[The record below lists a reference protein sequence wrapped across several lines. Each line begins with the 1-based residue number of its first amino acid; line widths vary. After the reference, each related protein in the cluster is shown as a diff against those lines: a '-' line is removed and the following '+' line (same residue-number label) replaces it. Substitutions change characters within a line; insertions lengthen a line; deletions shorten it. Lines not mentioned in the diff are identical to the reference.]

1 MIQKEST
8 LATYSLRK
16 IQASTDL
23 EAIDA
28 LSEERDASISQK
40 KQAYEEGI
48 SPIYINQMDSTVGLT
63 LWGS

>member
-1 MIQKEST
+1 MQEVIKKESA
-8 LATYSLRK
+8 LATYSLKK
-16 IQASTDL
+16 IRASADL

-48 SPIYINQMDSTVGLT
+48 SPVI
-63 LWGS
+63 